1 MSSIRRYLVTILI
14 AILTLTS
21 FMAALQSYRES
32 ISRADQLFDDDLKVL
47 AGSLLHPFT
56 SSTQDNSLLSVVQI
70 WRDSDLLY
78 RSANAPEHKIEAP
91 LGYSEQ
97 NFSGQRWRTYV
108 QISTADLAGVTSA
121 SPELNIKEPSST
133 TKAHTNNKA
142 QANQPLSADVI
153 GIAKPKVAAA
163 TELKIVVAQPL
174 KQRQQ
179 LADEVVLA
187 SIYPVV
193 LSLPLQALLIW
204 LAVSKGLS
212 PLLKFAEQLSGKK
225 ADDLTPV
232 TLTEVPQ
239 ELSQVLGTTNQLLAK
254 LSDAFA
260 REKRF
265 ASDVAHELRTPL
277 SVLQV
282 NLHNA
287 RSQWQQAGVADPA
300 GLMPALEDGVKRMSQ
315 LIEQIMLLNRTNPE
329 HFKAKLQQFDL
340 VGLGREMI
348 AELYPEI
355 LRKNQLVE
363 LESDDKLLVNADAFA
378 IRLLLLNLLGNA
390 IKYTPADGQILLGLS
405 AQRNQVIIRV
415 EDSGPGIDPTEYQR
429 VFDRFY
435 RVGGDRHQSGEP
447 GSGLGLSIVKEI
459 VALHSGKLQLGPS
472 RFSTGLKITVEL
484 PQ

>member
-1 MSSIRRYLVTILI
+1 MSSIRRYLVTMLI
-14 AILTLTS
+14 AMLTLTS
-21 FMAALQSYRES
+21 FMAALHSYRES
-32 ISRADQLFDDDLKVL
+32 ISRADQLFDDDLQML
-47 AGSLLHPFT
+47 AASLLPSFT
-56 SSTQDNSLLSVVQI
+56 KVATGPELADDKLGSVVQI
-70 WRDSDLLY
+70 WRGNTLLY
-78 RSANAPEHKIEAP
+78 RSANAPAQKIQAP
-91 LGYSEQ
+91 EGYSEQ
-97 NFSGQRWRTYV
+97 NFSGQRWRTYLQLVPAAVSAQSV
-108 QISTADLAGVTSA
+108 QSTDRMQGTDSMQ
-121 SPELNIKEPSST
+121 ST
-133 TKAHTNNKA
+133 
-142 QANQPLSADVI
+142 D
-153 GIAKPKVAAA
+153 AA
-163 TELKIVVAQPL
+163 TTAAQTVPLTVLVAQPL

-179 LADEVVLA
+179 LAEEVVLA

-232 TLTEVPQ
+232 QLSQVPA

-287 RSQWQQAGVADPA
+287 ISQWQQAGVADPQ
-300 GLMPALEDGVKRMSQ
+300 GLMPALQDGVQRMSQ

-329 HFKAKLQQFDL
+329 HFKAKLQNMDL
-340 VGLGREMI
+340 AALCREVI
-348 AELYPEI
+348 AELYPQI
-355 LRKNQLVE
+355 LQKNQQVE
-363 LESDDKLLVNADAFA
+363 LCGASYVPLMADTFALRLMLV
-378 IRLLLLNLLGNA
+378 NLLGNA
-390 IKYTPADGQILLGLS
+390 IKYTPADGEIKLTLATEQKLIKLTL
-405 AQRNQVIIRV
+405 
-415 EDSGPGIDPTEYQR
+415 EDSGPGIDPKEYQR

-435 RVGGDRHQSGEP
+435 RVGGDRHQSGQP
-447 GSGLGLSIVKEI
+447 GSGLGLAIVKEI
-459 VALHSGKLQLGPS
+459 VALHAGSLTLGPS
-472 RFSTGLKITVEL
+472 GFASGLKITVEL

>member
-1 MSSIRRYLVTILI
+1 MSSIRRYLVTMLI
-14 AILTLTS
+14 AMLTLTS
-21 FMAALQSYRES
+21 FMAALHSYRES
-32 ISRADQLFDDDLKVL
+32 ISRADQLFDDDLQML
-47 AGSLLHPFT
+47 AASLLPSFT
-56 SSTQDNSLLSVVQI
+56 KVATGPELADDKLGSVVQI
-70 WRDSDLLY
+70 WRSNTLLY
-78 RSANAPEHKIEAP
+78 RSANAPAQKIQAP
-91 LGYSEQ
+91 EGYSEQ
-97 NFSGQRWRTYV
+97 NFSGQRWRTYLQRV
-108 QISTADLAGVTSA
+108 ASAESTGNDDKASAGTTDA
-121 SPELNIKEPSST
+121 LQQELTAPVM
-133 TKAHTNNKA
+133 A
-142 QANQPLSADVI
+142 PLTV
-153 GIAKPKVAAA
+153 
-163 TELKIVVAQPL
+163 LVAQPL

-179 LADEVVLA
+179 LAEEVVLA

-232 TLTEVPQ
+232 QLSQVPA

-287 RSQWQQAGVADPA
+287 ISQWQQAGVADPQ
-300 GLMPALEDGVKRMSQ
+300 GLMPALQDGVQRMSQ

-329 HFKAKLQQFDL
+329 HFKAKLQNMDL
-340 VGLGREMI
+340 AALCREVI
-348 AELYPEI
+348 AELYPQI
-355 LRKNQLVE
+355 LQKNQQVE
-363 LESDDKLLVNADAFA
+363 LCGASYVPLMADTFALRLMLV
-378 IRLLLLNLLGNA
+378 NLLGNA
-390 IKYTPADGQILLGLS
+390 IKYTPADGEIKLTLATEQKLIKLTL
-405 AQRNQVIIRV
+405 
-415 EDSGPGIDPTEYQR
+415 EDSGPGIDPKEYQR

-435 RVGGDRHQSGEP
+435 RVGGDRHQSGQP
-447 GSGLGLSIVKEI
+447 GSGLGLAIVKEI
-459 VALHSGKLQLGPS
+459 VALHAGSLTLGPS
-472 RFSTGLKITVEL
+472 GFASGLKITVEL

>member
-1 MSSIRRYLVTILI
+1 MSSIRRYLVTMLI
-14 AILTLTS
+14 AMLTLTS
-21 FMAALQSYRES
+21 FMAALHSYRES
-32 ISRADQLFDDDLKVL
+32 ISRADQLFDDDLQML
-47 AGSLLHPFT
+47 AASLLPSFT
-56 SSTQDNSLLSVVQI
+56 KVATGPELADDKLGSVVQI
-70 WRDSDLLY
+70 WRGNTLLY
-78 RSANAPEHKIEAP
+78 RSANAPAQKIQAP
-91 LGYSEQ
+91 EGYSEQ
-97 NFSGQRWRTYV
+97 NFSGQRWRTYLQRV
-108 QISTADLAGVTSA
+108 ASAESTGNDDKASAGTTDA
-121 SPELNIKEPSST
+121 LQQELTAPVM
-133 TKAHTNNKA
+133 A
-142 QANQPLSADVI
+142 PLTV
-153 GIAKPKVAAA
+153 
-163 TELKIVVAQPL
+163 LVAQPL

-179 LADEVVLA
+179 LAEEVVLA

-232 TLTEVPQ
+232 QLSQVPA

-287 RSQWQQAGVADPA
+287 ISQWQQAGVADPQ
-300 GLMPALEDGVKRMSQ
+300 GLMPALQDGVQRMSQ

-329 HFKAKLQQFDL
+329 HFKAKLQNMDL
-340 VGLGREMI
+340 AALCREVI
-348 AELYPEI
+348 AELYPQI
-355 LRKNQLVE
+355 LQKNQQVE
-363 LESDDKLLVNADAFA
+363 LCGASYVPLMADTFALRLMLV
-378 IRLLLLNLLGNA
+378 NLLGNA
-390 IKYTPADGQILLGLS
+390 IKYTPADGEIKLTLATEQKLIKLTL
-405 AQRNQVIIRV
+405 
-415 EDSGPGIDPTEYQR
+415 EDSGPGIDPKEYQR

-435 RVGGDRHQSGEP
+435 RVGGDRHQSGQP
-447 GSGLGLSIVKEI
+447 GSGLGLAIVKEI
-459 VALHSGKLQLGPS
+459 VALHAGSLTLGPS
-472 RFSTGLKITVEL
+472 GFASGLKITVEL